1 MPEQVTPPAPAA
13 TEKLAHLLADLLGL
27 LAGARAVV
35 GDQIYLLALESRRAG
50 RAAATMLAC
59 GIGAGILLAGFWL
72 ACTAALAL
80 WLVECGYPASVAM
93 LAASLWDLLGA
104 LVLLVWLNR
113 ASRALAF
120 PASVQSLFPDQ
131 QADRTPS

>member
-1 MPEQVTPPAPAA
+1 MPEDINPPAA
-13 TEKLAHLLADLLGL
+13 TVTEKVAHLVTDLHGL
-27 LAGARAVV
+27 LTGARAVV
-35 GDQIYLLALESRRAG
+35 GDQLYLLALESRRAG
-50 RAAATMLAC
+50 RAVATMLAC

-80 WLVECGYPASVAM
+80 WVVECGYPASVAM
-93 LAASLWDLLGA
+93 LAASMWDLLG
-104 LVLLVWLNR
+104 VLLLLAWLNR

-131 QADRTPS
+131 QADKTSL